1 MNQEELNQEQLN
13 KQIKKSEKVNREKA
27 NQQAEMID
35 PDQELLVLEDMD
47 NGNEFFFYQLDAFSL
62 NGQDYICLASYE
74 PDFGDHPEPELVI
87 MRSQVDKKGNR
98 IFKSIRKYEEL
109 DEVFEIFYS
118 RMEDSLNS

>member
-1 MNQEELNQEQLN
+1 MNQEQLK
-13 KQIKKSEKVNREKA
+13 KQIKKSEQVNKDRL
-27 NQQAEMID
+27 NQKSEMID
-35 PDQELLVLEDMD
+35 PDQELLVLEDLD

-87 MRSQVDKKGNR
+87 MKSEVDKSGNR
-98 IFKSIRKYEEL
+98 FFKSIRKEEEL

-118 RMEDSLNS
+118 RMESSLNS